1 MKLVVESWREFVQE
15 AATEAALLKE
25 VKSVCASYKKGTL
38 KPQSL
43 NEQQFLEQL
52 GELYVLY
59 EQGGVSRRGFLKGLG
74 ALAATAALPA
84 GLAVAEIGQ
93 LSYEALFTALGI
105 PLSRKDPRIDA
116 GIVRSMIELWR
127 NYGQMKEANTRQSDK
142 YFHCLG
148 HCLASRERWGGKTMS
163 HFLGWAREVTDVIRK
178 GDTQMAV
185 DADLFANNF
194 GRLAAAGGT
203 CGDCWK
209 FIPNG
214 LPEKYWILPPG
225 VNIATARK
233 KVYQNTECNP
243 EFMGLQGIEIDQER
257 CAQGVYSRATRTGAR
272 KTSV

>member
-1 MKLVVESWREFVQE
+1 MENWREFIQE
-15 AATEAALLKE
+15 TTGEAALLKE

-59 EQGGVSRRGFLKGLG
+59 EQGKVSRRGFLKGLG

-84 GLAVAEIGQ
+84 AAIAGAEIGQ
-93 LSYEALFTALGI
+93 LQFEALFAALGM

-163 HFLGWAREVTDVIRK
+163 HFLGWAREVTDVLRK
-178 GDTQMAV
+178 GDPQMAV

-194 GRLAAAGGT
+194 GRLAAADGT

-225 VNIATARK
+225 VDIATARK
-233 KVYQNTECNP
+233 KIHQNTECNP
-243 EFMGLQGIEIDQER
+243 EFMILQGIEIDQER
-257 CAQGVYSRATRTGAR
+257 CAQGVYSKSIRAGAGVA
-272 KTSV
+272 SV